1 MGLWTIL
8 VIMIMG
14 KWDTGRFWVK
24 ARTHTYIYI
33 FFREHEVQIGI
44 AAGIETPCG
53 QTDGPYG
60 IMSNLIKGY
69 QLCVLN
75 RTNLAMW
82 TAREDVKS

>member
-1 MGLWTIL
+1 MGHWEVL
-8 VIMIMG
+8 G
-14 KWDTGRFWVK
+14 KS
-24 ARTHTYIYI
+24 THTHTHIYI
-33 FFREHEVQIGI
+33 FFFREHEVQIGI
-44 AAGIETPCG
+44 AAGIEIPCG

>member
-1 MGLWTIL
+1 MGHWEVL
-8 VIMIMG
+8 G
-14 KWDTGRFWVK
+14 KS
-24 ARTHTYIYI
+24 THTHIYIY
-33 FFREHEVQIGI
+33 FREHEVQIGI
-44 AAGIETPCG
+44 AAGIEIPCG

-82 TAREDVKS
+82 TVREDVKS